1 MVINMNILIDIVNGA
16 LTIYTFTL
24 FFGSITSERF
34 KKSFPSQIQKYL
46 LNLLFIVGF
55 TLILILFKNNT
66 LKPILITFLTWL
78 ISLTFEFKWYSG
90 ILFSVSAI
98 ALLSLSEIA
107 TTALVSIIFAVD
119 TQTALQGSLYIFGI
133 VISKLLGII
142 TVLAIKYLLPKNH
155 KLIAPKKLL
164 TMFFIPFSTVI
175 VLMFFY
181 SFFISLPV
189 QNESTTTAAAIC
201 CCVLMVSNLL
211 VFTLTNHL
219 YEDAEKDIRLKTA
232 DSMIKVQA
240 EQYKEIMKHNDYVL
254 KFRHDQKHFLSGLK
268 SEMMSNNH
276 KNALNAVNEQLDI
289 LNFPIFTE
297 SKNGFIGAII
307 NSKAEEAKKDN
318 IEIDFSYRNLKLI
331 NIPSIDLSIIL
342 GNLLD
347 NAIEASQKI
356 ESIDQR
362 KIRISVTVHN
372 NHVFINTENNVEED
386 VDTNNLITT
395 KPNGIHGF
403 GIISIKNIAEKYDGE
418 AIFNCVDKTFKANIV
433 LRNPE

>member
-1 MVINMNILIDIVNGA
+1 
-16 LTIYTFTL
+16 
-24 FFGSITSERF
+24 
-34 KKSFPSQIQKYL
+34 
-46 LNLLFIVGF
+46 
-55 TLILILFKNNT
+55 
-66 LKPILITFLTWL
+66 
-78 ISLTFEFKWYSG
+78 
-90 ILFSVSAI
+90 
-98 ALLSLSEIA
+98 
-107 TTALVSIIFAVD
+107 
-119 TQTALQGSLYIFGI
+119 
-133 VISKLLGII
+133 
-142 TVLAIKYLLPKNH
+142 
-155 KLIAPKKLL
+155 
-164 TMFFIPFSTVI
+164 
-175 VLMFFY
+175 
-181 SFFISLPV
+181 
-189 QNESTTTAAAIC
+189 
-201 CCVLMVSNLL
+201 
-211 VFTLTNHL
+211 
-219 YEDAEKDIRLKTA
+219 
-232 DSMIKVQA
+232 
-240 EQYKEIMKHNDYVL
+240 VL